1 MDDRKLLTVEQ
12 LAERLAV
19 NQMTVR
25 RMVNRGQLPAVRI
38 GRAIR
43 FRPAD
48 VDAFL
53 KSVRVLK
60 DETLERRKS

>member
-19 NQMTVR
+19 NPMTVR

-43 FRPAD
+43 FKPAD

-53 KSVRVLK
+53 ESVRVVK
-60 DETLERRKS
+60 DDTQEGRKL